1 MGHIVDFGYIDD
13 KKVEVAVLK
22 NGGFVA
28 AVSTF
33 GSTILWYGTKDR
45 NYVTYH
51 NQPWTTKMIL
61 HIWVRQ

>member
-45 NYVTYH
+45 NYVT
-51 NQPWTTKMIL
+51 
-61 HIWVRQ
+61 

>member
-28 AVSTF
+28 AVSTV
-33 GSTILWYGTKDR
+33 GSTILL
-45 NYVTYH
+45 YVTNFSTYV
-51 NQPWTTKMIL
+51 T
-61 HIWVRQ
+61 